1 MSVRLAKPQPY
12 VGRNPGIS
20 LDFLREKVAELEA
33 EREAKIHEYETLM
46 KRGTGGVDGRDV
58 IDPNDERQVA
68 KRNAFLRR
76 ELARMQLA
84 ERQHATDPRV
94 IEKKNRIRD
103 VRRQIEQTEAEIAT
117 LRVMKKRRDKG
128 LRAIEWGEENA
139 RRVRNENAEVN
150 AELRLTL
157 KELTDELKEIER
169 RDFEA
174 HERCARLQE
183 MVKLGATVEEV
194 EQLER
199 EVLEQKEEIVH
210 LKAKEAEWKK
220 VKAGVRTETSKMM
233 NAEKKEIQ
241 RLNLELAKLKVV
253 LSNKDAEMRTSL
265 QNVGNFK
272 LQI

>member
-1 MSVRLAKPQPY
+1 MSVRLAKAQPY
-12 VGRNPGIS
+12 VGRSPGIS

-33 EREAKIHEYETLM
+33 EREEKIHQYEELM

-157 KELTDELKEIER
+157 KELTDELKEVAR

-183 MVKLGATVEEV
+183 MVKLGATADEV

-199 EVLEQKEEIVH
+199 EVIEQKEEIDH
-210 LKAKEAEWKK
+210 LRAKEAEWKK

-233 NAEKKEIQ
+233 NTEKKEIR

-272 LQI
+272 LNI